1 MNVGRAGLDEKAKW
15 EKLDGVKRIKRIFQI
30 FRKEMKL
37 YGNKLIPEDKNQIS
51 KSILNKYAK
60 VSESS
65 NGLFKY
71 PTGKSGLEGLNYTS
85 DIREIT

>member
-1 MNVGRAGLDEKAKW
+1 
-15 EKLDGVKRIKRIFQI
+15 
-30 FRKEMKL
+30 MKL
-37 YGNKLIPEDKNQIS
+37 YGNKLIPEDINQIS

-60 VSESS
+60 VSESP